1 MVTTETYNF
10 GYQLLSF
17 IVVVISGAIGGFI
30 FSALSGIKVEKFLC
44 FKGFTIKPLL
54 KKISLPP
61 LVGMVIL
68 GSVSRSFFKTATVA
82 FNDRWASII

>member
-1 MVTTETYNF
+1 MATETYNF

-17 IVVVISGAIGGFI
+17 VVVIISGAIGGFLI
-30 FSALSGIKVEKFLC
+30 SALSGIHVGKFLC

-54 KKISLPP
+54 KKVSLPP
-61 LVGMVIL
+61 LVGMVIM
-68 GSVSRSFFKTATVA
+68 GSVSRSFFSTATVA